1 MWVRVRG
8 GGLETTGEFQGPS
21 QEDNLCSCLGE
32 AAEGLG
38 GCGDSLPKLW
48 QVSVLGILGDA
59 GHGLTQHLGN
69 RGYRESQILSSGGE
83 GSPWL
88 AHFPTLSPPWE
99 GTGYT
104 YLRVFHDAVQTA
116 EVGHVIDGLDWVL
129 KEFPDSLSGG
139 GRGCSWW

>member
-104 YLRVFHDAVQTA
+104 YL
-116 EVGHVIDGLDWVL
+116 
-129 KEFPDSLSGG
+129 
-139 GRGCSWW
+139 